1 MSIMRLRILH
11 LVLILMVLPA
21 IHAQEPRKAPRRV
34 LILDSF
40 GRNVSIFT
48 VSIASFRAEVSRQWS
63 GPLDLYEIPMEASR
77 IGVSE
82 GDKALADF
90 LANRLAGS
98 PLDLIV
104 PFGAPATR
112 FAVQNR
118 DRLFPGTPMLIAATE
133 QRNLPPAALTP
144 MTAYVGEAYHLPEV
158 VDNILRLLPNTK
170 TIAVA
175 IGASR
180 LEQFWRQEAQRE
192 LAFLSDRVRFRWL
205 DELSFEEMKR
215 EVATLQ
221 ANSTVLYTIV
231 HKDAAGVTLEQDQAL
246 QGLRS
251 VANAPF
257 FSCYESELGSG
268 IIGGR
273 LFADRTLGIDAAASA
288 VRILQGEPP
297 ASCSQPPMGLMAPV
311 YDWRELQRW
320 GISESLLSPGSTVL
334 FRPPTLWEQYRWY
347 VVAAAT
353 LLSVQTLLIAGLLIY
368 RHRRARAESALVQ
381 SQRGLHLITDS
392 LPALIAQVDR
402 DQRYQFVN
410 RAYEHWFGLSPSQAL
425 GRTMRE
431 VLGEQ
436 LYRSVQPYVERAL
449 SGEQVSFTTEIL
461 SQGGH
466 PRAVEAT
473 FVPDC
478 EEHGN
483 VRGFYA
489 LKLDVT
495 DRNRAQHEARSLLN
509 ELAHANRI
517 SMMGELAATLA
528 HELSQPMTAIMSNA
542 QAATRF
548 LDRSSPDL
556 DEVREI
562 LREIAEED
570 ARAGEVIRRMR
581 TLVKKERASFQPL
594 NLNEI
599 LHEVVWLLRND
610 AMIRKVGIEL
620 QLDPYLPAVGGDRIQ
635 LQQVVMNLLLN
646 AFDAI
651 AESSSENR
659 TVLVE
664 TSQHDAEIQ
673 VTVRDCGAGITPETL
688 EHLFQPFNSSK
699 RNGLGMGLSIS
710 RSIVGLHGGRLWGD
724 NNSGPGA
731 TFSFTLPVVQ
741 VPALAGGE
749 K

>member
-1 MSIMRLRILH
+1 MLLRILH
-11 LVLILMVLPA
+11 LVLMILMVLPA
-21 IHAQEPRKAPRRV
+21 IHAQEPRKALKRV

-40 GRNVSIFT
+40 GRNVSVFT
-48 VSIASFRAEVSRQWS
+48 VGIASFRTELSRRWP

-77 IGVSE
+77 ISAPE
-82 GDKALADF
+82 GDKALVDF
-90 LANRLAGS
+90 LAKRLAGS
-98 PLDLIV
+98 SLDLVV
-104 PFGAPATR
+104 PFGALATR

-133 QRNLPPAALTP
+133 QRNLPPGALTP
-144 MTAYVGEAYHLPEV
+144 MTAYVGGAYHLPEV

-170 TIAVA
+170 TITMA

-205 DELSFEEMKR
+205 NELSFEEMKR
-215 EVATLQ
+215 EVATLP
-221 ANSTVLYTIV
+221 ANSAVLHTLLYQ
-231 HKDAAGVTLEQDQAL
+231 DAAGVTLEQDQAL
-246 QGLRS
+246 LGLRA

-268 IIGGR
+268 TIGGR
-273 LFADRTLGIDAAASA
+273 LFPDRNLGVEAAA

-297 ASCSQPPMGLMAPV
+297 ASCSQPPMGFVAPK

-320 GISESLLSPGSTVL
+320 GISESLLPPGSTVL
-334 FRPPTLWEQYRWY
+334 FRPPTLWEQYRRY
-347 VVAAAT
+347 VVAALA
-353 LLSVQTLLIAGLLIY
+353 LLSVQSLLIAGLLIH
-368 RHRRARAESALVQ
+368 RHCRARAESALVQ
-381 SQRGLHLITDS
+381 SQRRLHLITDS
-392 LPALIAQVDR
+392 LPALIAHVDQ

-410 RAYEHWFGLSPSQAL
+410 RAYEQWLGFSPSQAL
-425 GRTMRE
+425 GRTIRE

-436 LYRSVQPYVERAL
+436 LYRSVRPYVERAL

-461 SQGGH
+461 SQGGQ

-473 FVPDC
+473 YVPDC
-478 EEHGN
+478 EEQGD

-489 LKLDVT
+489 LVLDVT

-528 HELSQPMTAIMSNA
+528 HELNQPMTAIMSNA

-594 NLNEI
+594 DLNEI

-610 AMIRKVGIEL
+610 AMSRKVGIEL
-620 QLDPYLPAVGGDRIQ
+620 QLDPDLPAVGGDRIQ

-651 AESSSENR
+651 GESSSENR

-673 VTVRDCGAGITPETL
+673 VTVRDSGAGITPDTL
-688 EHLFQPFNSSK
+688 ERLFQPFNTSK
-699 RNGLGMGLSIS
+699 PNGLGMGLSIS
-710 RSIVGLHGGRLWGD
+710 RSIVGLHGGRLWGE

-731 TFSFTLPVVQ
+731 VFSFTLPVVQ
-741 VPALAGGE
+741 VPALVGGE